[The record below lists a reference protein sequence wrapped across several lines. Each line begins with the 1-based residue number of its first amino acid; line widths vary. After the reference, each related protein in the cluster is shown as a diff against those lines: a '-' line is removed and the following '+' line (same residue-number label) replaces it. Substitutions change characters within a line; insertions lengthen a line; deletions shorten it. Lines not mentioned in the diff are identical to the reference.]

1 MRKNPSIHE
10 LNHSGRFDL
19 IADPEHNR
27 VKEFV
32 LEQIRKEGR
41 LVRIYMIYQ
50 LAMMIIG
57 VFFFGYAIT
66 RSVKGESEN
75 LIYASAAI
83 IFSFTLLIIVHEALH
98 GISLK
103 LAGAPKVNYGGDL
116 KRFIFYAQADRYVMN
131 RQQFIFIALTPFIV
145 IKLASIVGI
154 ILLFHHPGVYFFIIL
169 VCLHSLFCAGDI
181 GLIAFFNLHKYSE
194 IYTYDS
200 KEEKKSYFYKM
211 KEEEEGKLC

>member
-1 MRKNPSIHE
+1 MSKNPSIHE
-10 LNHSGRFDL
+10 LKQSGRFDL
-19 IADPEHNR
+19 IAEPEHNR

-32 LEQIRKEGR
+32 LEQIREKGK
-41 LVRIYMIYQ
+41 LVKIYTIYQ
-50 LAMMIIG
+50 LVMMVAG
-57 VFFFGYAIT
+57 VFFLGRAIT
-66 RSVKGESEN
+66 QSVKGESDN

-83 IFSFTLLIIVHEALH
+83 IFSFTLLIIAHEALH
-98 GISLK
+98 GIALK
-103 LAGAPKVNYGGDL
+103 LAGAPKVSYGGNF
-116 KRFIFYAQADRYVMN
+116 KKFIFYAQADRFVMN
-131 RQQFIFIALTPFIV
+131 RQQFIFIALTPFVV

-154 ILLFHHPGVYFFIIL
+154 ILFFYHPGVYFFITL

-211 KEEEEGKLC
+211 KNEEELY